1 MKQKLIMNHV
11 KWMNEALD
19 VAKSALSLKEVP
31 VGCILLNEDE
41 TIIGRGHNMTNFK
54 KNPTRHAEFESIDQG
69 FNIYIFIFF

>member
-1 MKQKLIMNHV
+1 MKEKLIMNHL
-11 KWMNEALD
+11 KWMNEALE

-54 KNPTRHAEFESIDQG
+54 HFSNR
-69 FNIYIFIFF
+69 